1 MWYPCVPFAITWGQ
15 PCTLRE
21 PTYWAEVLKVGGI
34 MRPEAETGG
43 GSLRLEAE
51 LGQSMLV
58 QKGAVFNPICSND
71 TQPKEL
77 VQFNGLGTEKYY

>member
-1 MWYPCVPFAITWGQ
+1 
-15 PCTLRE
+15 
-21 PTYWAEVLKVGGI
+21 

-51 LGQSMLV
+51 PGQSMLA
-58 QKGAVFNPICSND
+58 QKGAVFNSIFSND